1 MNSSRRRRVVCGM
14 SGGVD
19 SSATAALLLEQG
31 YEVIGITLKLWPQDC
46 VNRAEDKCC
55 GPQAVTDA
63 RAVCH
68 QLGIPYYLID
78 EAAEFQK
85 HVIQYFAD
93 EYRASRTP
101 NPCVMCNQNLKF
113 GRLINRADQLG
124 ADFIATGHFARVERP
139 LTSLRSEAT
148 ARQATPISMNPG
160 TSNQPSLRS
169 YGSAGIEHRTSNI
182 ECGQKT
188 ENEPL
193 TPALSPFG
201 GEREKA
207 AAGRA
212 AARPYRVQGFNAQIL
227 RGNHSPSD
235 GERVSPAGS
244 GRYLLKRGR
253 DLKKDQSYFLF
264 SLRQD
269 QLARALFP
277 LGEKTKS
284 DTRAVARHCQ
294 LKTADKEESMEICFV
309 PDNDYGGF
317 LQQANLVRK
326 HRGEITDLHGHVLG
340 HHDGIE
346 FYTIG
351 QRRGL
356 GITTPKPVYVVEL
369 DADRNRVVVGD
380 ETALDRDEFTAT
392 QCNWIPFDQP
402 AGPMEVTTK
411 IRYNHPGTPA
421 TVTPSGNGTVRVK
434 LHSPQRAIT
443 PGQAAVFYQD
453 DLVLG
458 GGWIAR

>member
-1 MNSSRRRRVVCGM
+1 M

-68 QLGIPYYLID
+68 QLDIPYYLID
-78 EAAEFQK
+78 ESADFQK
-85 HVIQYFAD
+85 HVIQYFAA
-93 EYRASRTP
+93 EYKAGRTP

-113 GRLINRADQLG
+113 GRLIDRADQLG
-124 ADFIATGHFARVERP
+124 AAFIATGHFARVERATADFCSSRREEAP
-139 LTSLRSEAT
+139 SEKSEIRNPKSETSQSLLTSAAT
-148 ARQATPISMNPG
+148 
-160 TSNQPSLRS
+160 
-169 YGSAGIEHRTSNI
+169 
-182 ECGQKT
+182 
-188 ENEPL
+188 
-193 TPALSPFG
+193 
-201 GEREKA
+201 KA
-207 AAGRA
+207 
-212 AARPYRVQGFNAQIL
+212 
-227 RGNHSPSD
+227 
-235 GERVSPAGS
+235 E
-244 GRYLLKRGR
+244 RYLLKRGR
-253 DLKKDQSYFLF
+253 DLRKDQSYFLF

-269 QLARALFP
+269 QLARVIFP

-284 DTRAVARHCQ
+284 DTREVARHCQ

-317 LQQANLVRK
+317 LQSANLVRK
-326 HRGEITDLHGHVLG
+326 HRGEITDLYGHVLG
-340 HHDGIE
+340 HHEGIE

-369 DADRNRVVVGD
+369 DVEHNRVVVGD
-380 ETALDRDEFTAT
+380 EAALDRDEFTAER
-392 QCNWIPFDQP
+392 CNWHPFDHLD
-402 AGPMEVTTK
+402 GPLEVTAK
-411 IRYNHPGTPA
+411 IRYNHPGTAA
-421 TVTPSGNGTVRVK
+421 TVTPAGNGAVRVK
-434 LHSPQRAIT
+434 LHTPQRAIT

>member
-1 MNSSRRRRVVCGM
+1 VNPEKRTRVVCGM

-55 GPQAVTDA
+55 GPQAVSDA

-68 QLGIPYYLID
+68 TLDIPYYLID

-93 EYRASRTP
+93 EYKAGRTP

-113 GRLINRADQLG
+113 GRLIERADQLG
-124 ADFIATGHFARVERP
+124 ADYIATGHFARIEK
-139 LTSLRSEAT
+139 SAD
-148 ARQATPISMNPG
+148 
-160 TSNQPSLRS
+160 
-169 YGSAGIEHRTSNI
+169 GSRH
-182 ECGQKT
+182 
-188 ENEPL
+188 
-193 TPALSPFG
+193 
-201 GEREKA
+201 
-207 AAGRA
+207 
-212 AARPYRVQGFNAQIL
+212 
-227 RGNHSPSD
+227 
-235 GERVSPAGS
+235 
-244 GRYLLKRGR
+244 LLKRGR
-253 DLKKDQSYFLF
+253 DAKKDQSYFLF

-277 LGEKTKS
+277 LGEKTKT
-284 DTRAVARHCQ
+284 DTREVARHCH

-309 PDNDYGGF
+309 PDNDYGKF
-317 LQQANLVRK
+317 LEQAKLAQK
-326 HRGEITDLHGHVLG
+326 HRGEIVDLHGTVLG

-356 GITTPKPVYVVEL
+356 GITTPRPVYVVEL
-369 DADRNRVVVGD
+369 DPENNRVVIGD
-380 ETALDRDEFTAT
+380 ESALDRDEFAVTN
-392 QCNWIPFDQP
+392 CNWIPFDKIAEP
-402 AGPMEVTTK
+402 IEVITK

-421 TVTPSGNGTVRVK
+421 TLTPTGNGSVKVK
-434 LHSPQRAIT
+434 LHAAQRAIT

-458 GGWIAR
+458 GGWITK

>member
-1 MNSSRRRRVVCGM
+1 M

-68 QLGIPYYLID
+68 KLGIPYYLID

-85 HVIQYFAD
+85 HVISYFAD
-93 EYRASRTP
+93 EYKTGRTP
-101 NPCVMCNQNLKF
+101 NPCVLCNQNLKF
-113 GRLINRADQLG
+113 GRLIDRADQLG
-124 ADFIATGHFARVERP
+124 AQFIATGHFARVERVGSSRREEAHSNSGAGSQSL
-139 LTSLRSEAT
+139 LTSAAT
-148 ARQATPISMNPG
+148 
-160 TSNQPSLRS
+160 
-169 YGSAGIEHRTSNI
+169 
-182 ECGQKT
+182 
-188 ENEPL
+188 
-193 TPALSPFG
+193 
-201 GEREKA
+201 
-207 AAGRA
+207 
-212 AARPYRVQGFNAQIL
+212 
-227 RGNHSPSD
+227 
-235 GERVSPAGS
+235 

-253 DLKKDQSYFLF
+253 DRRKDQSYFLF

-269 QLARALFP
+269 QLSRAMFP

-284 DTRAVARHCQ
+284 DTREVARHCQ

-309 PDNDYGGF
+309 PDNDYGKF
-317 LQQANLVRK
+317 LEQANLVQK
-326 HRGEITDLHGHVLG
+326 HRGEIVDLHGHLLG

-351 QRRGL
+351 QRKGL
-356 GITTPKPVYVVEL
+356 GITTPKPVYVIEL
-369 DADRNRVVVGD
+369 DVENNRVVVGD
-380 ETALDRDEFTAT
+380 ESALDRDEFTVDR
-392 QCNWIPFDQP
+392 CNWIPFDNLTEP
-402 AGPMEVTTK
+402 IEVTTK

-421 TVTPSGNGTVRVK
+421 TVMPQGNGSAKVK
-434 LHSPQRAIT
+434 LHKPQRAIT

-453 DLVLG
+453 DLVVG
-458 GGWIAR
+458 GGWITRGGWRCNSVDSVGE

>member
-1 MNSSRRRRVVCGM
+1 M

-68 QLGIPYYLID
+68 KLDIPYYLID
-78 EAAEFQK
+78 ESADFQK
-85 HVIQYFAD
+85 HVIQYFAA
-93 EYRASRTP
+93 EYKAGRTP

-113 GRLINRADQLG
+113 GRLIDRADQLG
-124 ADFIATGHFARVERP
+124 ADFIATGHFARVERVADNGV
-139 LTSLRSEAT
+139 T
-148 ARQATPISMNPG
+148 
-160 TSNQPSLRS
+160 
-169 YGSAGIEHRTSNI
+169 
-182 ECGQKT
+182 
-188 ENEPL
+188 
-193 TPALSPFG
+193 
-201 GEREKA
+201 
-207 AAGRA
+207 
-212 AARPYRVQGFNAQIL
+212 
-227 RGNHSPSD
+227 
-235 GERVSPAGS
+235 
-244 GRYLLKRGR
+244 GRYLLKRGLDPR
-253 DLKKDQSYFLF
+253 KDQSYFLF

-269 QLARALFP
+269 QLARTLFP

-284 DTRAVARHCQ
+284 DTRAVARQCQ

-317 LQQANLVRK
+317 LQAANLVKK
-326 HRGEITDLHGHVLG
+326 HRGEITDLHGQVLG

-356 GITTPKPVYVVEL
+356 GITTSKPVYVVEL
-369 DADRNRVVVGD
+369 DAETNRVVVGD
-380 ETALDRDEFTAT
+380 DSALDRDEFVAER
-392 QCNWIPFDQP
+392 CNWHPFDKLTVP
-402 AGPMEVTTK
+402 TVVTAK
-411 IRYNHPGTPA
+411 IRYNHPGTDA
-421 TVTPSGNGTVRVK
+421 TLTPLGDGSVKVK
-434 LHSPQRAIT
+434 LHLPQRAIT

-458 GGWIAR
+458 GGWIARGVASDIHA